1 MRSRCRLKDA
11 CALRMRTSLIGSWS
25 ALRGDGWLVVERLTR
40 LVASEASES
49 FLISWQLHGWEEVVL
64 AGAGAL
70 PSFFSFT
77 AHSPAE
83 TKYSLQCS
91 QLHTTIKSDQHI
103 PKTRTI
109 NNTTIIN
116 MFPSPL
122 TSIPEQ
128 LTTSVNTSN
137 HHLKTLEEGKKDQD
151 SLSLSP
157 STKRG
162 HDSDFVEMFGDG
174 S

>member
-1 MRSRCRLKDA
+1 M
-11 CALRMRTSLIGSWS
+11 
-25 ALRGDGWLVVERLTR
+25 LV
-40 LVASEASES
+40 
-49 FLISWQLHGWEEVVL
+49 
-64 AGAGAL
+64 GAGAL

-83 TKYSLQCS
+83 TQYSLQCS

-103 PKTRTI
+103 PKSRTI

-122 TSIPEQ
+122 TSISEQ

-137 HHLKTLEEGKKDQD
+137 HHLKTPEEGKTDQD

-162 HDSDFVEMFGDG
+162 HDSNFVEMFRDLG
-174 S
+174 SLSSLVKDAITWTGQPRFLKQKAVGNSSSCVSQA